1 MTELITDNNFE
12 EKIKEGIT
20 LVDFY
25 AEWCQ
30 PCKVLSPIVDEISVE
45 ILDANVYKMDV
56 EESSKT
62 SQLFSIRS
70 IPTLIVF
77 KDGKLVK
84 KIVGSATKEQINSL
98 IDAAR

>member
-1 MTELITDNNFE
+1 MTELITDNNLE

>member
-30 PCKVLSPIVDEISVE
+30 PCKVLFPIVDEISVE